1 MVRSEG
7 SSYDYISDEGNV
19 GSASAVSGH
28 KFHSRVVSSADE
40 DLRTVRQLCV
50 ARVPPALHQR
60 DIGLYPVAITISWTR
75 RESSNL
81 RADAHVTNHARSR
94 ILDKVHTWKKIVDEE
109 FDLENFVVGGLKLNE
124 DVTESINR
132 ERERAYNCYL
142 RISIVVSTCLH
153 QCTIVS
159 ELPRGAPGV
168 CLNEK
173 RPDSVRTEVE
183 DGRVRCAVVLQALH
197 DMREKN
203 MQRFCKL
210 EIPVKLRS
218 LSDICEQRPRRPGC
232 TKN

>member
-60 DIGLYPVAITISWTR
+60 DIGLYPVAIAISWTR

-81 RADAHVTNHARSR
+81 RADVHVTNHARSR
-94 ILDKVHTWKKIVDEE
+94 ILDKVHTWKKIVDGE

-124 DVTESINR
+124 DVTESIDR
-132 ERERAYNCYL
+132 ERERERERELIIVTLEYPSLSPPVCTSVPSSLNCPEEHQ
-142 RISIVVSTCLH
+142 VSVWTK
-153 QCTIVS
+153 
-159 ELPRGAPGV
+159 RG
-168 CLNEK
+168 LI
-173 RPDSVRTEVE
+173 RFVRRSRTAE
-183 DGRVRCAVVLQALH
+183 CAVQSC
-197 DMREKN
+197 
-203 MQRFCKL
+203 CKL
-210 EIPVKLRS
+210 CMTWERK
-218 LSDICEQRPRRPGC
+218 IC
-232 TKN
+232 KDFAS